1 MEELSLTQ
9 HVVIVSSLSPHVK
22 LTATHI
28 QPNRLPLT
36 REIEMTVLLLMEML
50 KALKHLIA
58 NSTDKSNVEIECL
71 ECFNVSF
78 IFKVNQ
84 SQLFII

>member
-1 MEELSLTQ
+1 M
-9 HVVIVSSLSPHVK
+9 K

-28 QPNRLPLT
+28 QLIRLPLT

-50 KALKHLIA
+50 KASKHLI
-58 NSTDKSNVEIECL
+58 TIPTKKEKSNLEKCL

-78 IFKVNQ
+78 YFQ
-84 SQLFII
+84 S